1 MTAAPDERAFR
12 EHVTSAHFLD
22 GVQRGKWRIVGEL
35 EWPHVVIAVAA
46 ANRCGATRE
55 FFLRIDAAG
64 YPVLPPTFM
73 PWDPVARGVL
83 HADRRPQG
91 GRAAE
96 VFRSD
101 WEGGKALYAPFD
113 RVALRAHGDWAQRH
127 SPDAW
132 NPQKGLTR
140 ALQLV
145 HEYLNEDGYRDV

>member
-1 MTAAPDERAFR
+1 MTAAPDERAFL
-12 EHVTSAHFLD
+12 EHIASARFLD
-22 GVQRGKWRIVGEL
+22 GVQRGRWRIVDEP
-35 EWPHVVIAVAA
+35 EWPHVVIAVSA
-46 ANRCGATRE
+46 ANRSGATPE
-55 FFLRIDAAG
+55 FFLRIDATG
-64 YPVLPPTFM
+64 YPVSPPTFM

-83 HADRRPQG
+83 DPDRRPQG

-113 RVALRAHGDWAQRH
+113 RVALQAHGDWAHRY

-132 NPQKGLTR
+132 NPQKGLAR

-145 HEYLNEDGYRDV
+145 HECLNEDGYPGV